1 VKYATVAPKND
12 WRVVSHSAHHGDG
25 RTGMFL
31 AELDPASW
39 TTDITQAKRMT
50 YTTLMKL
57 SESFP
62 WLTTHLWK
70 VVS

>member
-1 VKYATVAPKND
+1 
-12 WRVVSHSAHHGDG
+12 
-25 RTGMFL
+25 MFL